1 MQRRPRMLLPFSSWP
16 AEDRRRW
23 QSALRA
29 DGLFGE
35 NGAGSHLA
43 PATRQTRLES
53 YGRFLG
59 FLMVRYPKSVA
70 SCTRKANRSEKV
82 C

>member
-16 AEDRRRW
+16 VEDRERW
-23 QSALRA
+23 QSAFRA
-29 DGLFGE
+29 DSLFGE
-35 NGAGSHLA
+35 NSAGSHLA
-43 PATRQTRLES
+43 QATRQTRLES

-59 FLMVRYPKSVA
+59 FLAPV
-70 SCTRKANRSEKV
+70 TRV